1 MKELGAMWWGLP
13 VKWAGGAQVP
23 VSSWR
28 AQTAIWNNGGIRS
41 VHFKALVLIVA
52 VLAATQVP
60 AVAADMAPAAPG
72 YLPAAPSAPLAPATL
87 WRNTWDIRLGGFA
100 HAIGSA

>member
-1 MKELGAMWWGLP
+1 MWWGLP

-72 YLPAAPSAPLAPATL
+72 YLPAAPSAPAS
-87 WRNTWDIRLGGFA
+87 
-100 HAIGSA
+100 GSARAKRIRRLILLSVKFIPIGF